1 MIGLEGNFEVKIMEI
16 NGVLID
22 DTFAEAFPIKMAR
35 VQITAVTERWAQEAA
50 REATGFGTS
59 VIGCPAE
66 AGIECFVDG
75 RETVDGRPGV
85 NILICNMGLKNL
97 ENSLLM
103 RLGQCVL
110 TAPTAAA
117 YSGMDDAETQFDT
130 GRKLSFFGDGYQ
142 KSEERFGRKI
152 WKIPLMSGDFIIEN
166 SFGAVEGIAGGN
178 FLIQGQNQMSALTAA
193 EVAIDSIRK
202 VEGAITP
209 FPGGVVSS
217 GSKVGSK
224 YKGLKA
230 STNSAFCASLRE
242 DGVCVLAEDVSCVF
256 EIVINGVDREA
267 IESAMRAG
275 IHAACQVPGVLRIT
289 AANYEGKLGIH
300 RFHLHHVLE

>member
-1 MIGLEGNFEVKIMEI
+1 MEI
-16 NGVLID
+16 NGVQID

>member
-1 MIGLEGNFEVKIMEI
+1 MEI
-16 NGVLID
+16 NSVLID

>member
-275 IHAACQVPGVLRIT
+275 IHAACQVPGVLQIT